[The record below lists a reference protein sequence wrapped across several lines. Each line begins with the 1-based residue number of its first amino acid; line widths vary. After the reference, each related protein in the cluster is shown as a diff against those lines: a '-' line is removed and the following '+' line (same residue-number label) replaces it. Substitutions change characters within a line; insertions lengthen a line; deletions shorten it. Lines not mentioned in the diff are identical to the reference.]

1 MRKWK
6 EQTMTKKKPP
16 AYTREFQEKAVLLSK
31 APGNSV
37 ASVALM
43 LGIPAWKLRNW
54 VEASKQKLERSS
66 EVNELIRLQNENKEL
81 REELEFLKKAAAYFA
96 KTQQ

>member
-1 MRKWK
+1 
-6 EQTMTKKKPP
+6 MTKKKSQ
-16 AYTREFQEKAVLLSK
+16 AYTREFQQRAVQLSK

-37 ASVALM
+37 ASVALQ

-54 VEASKQKLERSS
+54 VQDSNKKLERSS
-66 EVNELIRLQNENKEL
+66 EVSELIQLRNENREL
-81 REELEFLKKAAAYFA
+81 REEIEFLKKAAAYFA

>member
-1 MRKWK
+1 
-6 EQTMTKKKPP
+6 MTKKKTP

-43 LGIPAWKLRNW
+43 LGVPAWKLRNW
-54 VEASKQKLERSS
+54 VESSKRKLERSS
-66 EVNELIRLQNENKEL
+66 EVDELIRLQNEVKEL
-81 REELEFLKKAAAYFA
+81 RQENEFLKKAAAYFA

>member
-1 MRKWK
+1 
-6 EQTMTKKKPP
+6 MTKKKPQ
-16 AYTREFQEKAVLLSK
+16 AYTPEFQQKAIALSK

-43 LGIPAWKLRNW
+43 LGIPAWKLRKW
-54 VEASKQKLERSS
+54 VEGNQRKLERSS
-66 EVNELIRLQNENKEL
+66 EVDELIRLRNENKEL
-81 REELEFLKKAAAYFA
+81 RQEMEFLKKAAAYFA